1 MNKLLAG
8 NLSRLRKNILFWLA
22 LVCAMVNP
30 IYVVI
35 NNWYY
40 KKLWD
45 LPLYAE
51 GPFFRIGTDYFF
63 MIALTVVISLFIGTE
78 YGYHTIRNKLIS
90 GYSRL
95 SVYLANL
102 TVSIIIAVAMY
113 LTGAISA
120 CIGIPLLGGFVLPF
134 GKRMIQMGVAV
145 VSISVMATIICTIS
159 IIIGNRVIGVM
170 VSLLA
175 AIGLQYL
182 PFALWSDI
190 QFLTD
195 MGKLDSF
202 RAKLD
207 LLLYDLLPTGQLYQL
222 TASLENIPKNIYLF
236 PVYSLLFMA
245 LLGTIGVICF
255 RKKNLK

>member
-22 LVCAMVNP
+22 LVCAIVTP
-30 IYVVI
+30 IYVII

-51 GPFFRIGTDYFF
+51 GPFLSIGSDYFF
-63 MIALTVVISLFIGTE
+63 MIALAVVISLFIGTE
-78 YGYHTIRNKLIS
+78 YGYHTIRNKLIT

-120 CIGIPLLGGFVLPF
+120 CVGIPLLGGFVLPF

-195 MGKLDSF
+195 MGKLIVF
-202 RAKLD
+202 
-207 LLLYDLLPTGQLYQL
+207 GQSWICCCTIYCPPVSCINSQL
-222 TASLENIPKNIYLF
+222 HWKIYRRI
-236 PVYSLLFMA
+236 S
-245 LLGTIGVICF
+245 ICF
-255 RKKNLK
+255 PCTRFFSWRCSEQLVSSALERRI

>member
-1 MNKLLAG
+1 MNRLLAG

-40 KKLWD
+40 KGLWD

-51 GPFFRIGTDYFF
+51 GPFFSIGTDYFF
-63 MIALTVVISLFIGTE
+63 IIALAVVISLFIGTE

-113 LTGAISA
+113 LTGTISA
-120 CIGIPLLGGFVLPF
+120 CIGIPLLDGFVLPF
-134 GKRMIQMGVAV
+134 GKTNDTNVRCGHIHLCYGYNYLHDFNNNRQQSDWGDCIAAYCNW
-145 VSISVMATIICTIS
+145 ITIS
-159 IIIGNRVIGVM
+159 
-170 VSLLA
+170 S
-175 AIGLQYL
+175 
-182 PFALWSDI
+182 
-190 QFLTD
+190 
-195 MGKLDSF
+195 
-202 RAKLD
+202 
-207 LLLYDLLPTGQLYQL
+207 
-222 TASLENIPKNIYLF
+222 
-236 PVYSLLFMA
+236 
-245 LLGTIGVICF
+245 ICF
-255 RKKNLK
+255 VV